1 MCLLLKIKM
10 RYKFLTSS
18 VLYEGCC
25 RIKEPIHMK
34 DFKNVTDLNRL
45 REKLTR

>member
-18 VLYEGCC
+18 ALYERCC
-25 RIKEPIHMK
+25 RIKEPIQII
-34 DFKNVTDLNRL
+34 DSKNVTDLNRL